1 MKDRPSRLRLIKQL
15 YRQFGLYFYV
25 CLAALLILLGVSK
38 HPLISQVRIHIADF
52 SSALVDVIYK
62 PLQAVGYLTEYV
74 GEYIDVKDENI
85 RLKEDNKKLLYWVH
99 QSQQLE
105 QENKLL
111 KKELHFVSPMAAR
124 YWTGYIVA
132 DNGGVFSR
140 SVLVRLGKKQ
150 GIKKGFVAQYNSG
163 VLGRIEAVGTNTAQI
178 LLLTDYASRVPV
190 LVGEKRFLGVV
201 VGDNAPL
208 LKLTSLPEGA
218 EVAVGDYISTS
229 GHGGV
234 YPPGL
239 AVGSI
244 VQVEKDSIW
253 VRPFVRRED
262 TPFVTIVDYGLDGLL
277 DLPTCSQDKDAEK

>member
-1 MKDRPSRLRLIKQL
+1 MKDRPSRFRLLKRL

-38 HPLISQVRIHIADF
+38 HPLISRIRIEIADF
-52 SSALVDVIYK
+52 STSLVNVIYK
-62 PLQAVGYLTEYV
+62 PFAAIGYLTEYV
-74 GEYIDVKDENI
+74 GEYIDVKDENL
-85 RLKEDNKKLLYWVH
+85 RLKEENKKLLYWVH
-99 QSQQLE
+99 RSEELA
-105 QENKLL
+105 QENKML
-111 KKELHFVSPMAAR
+111 KKELHFVSPMSAR

-150 GIKKGFVAQYNSG
+150 GMKKGFVAQYNSG
-163 VLGRIEAVGTNTAQI
+163 LLGRIEAVGSNTSQI

-208 LKLTSLPEGA
+208 LKLTALPEGA
-218 EVAVGDYISTS
+218 QVAVGDYITTS

-239 AVGSI
+239 AVGT
-244 VQVEKDSIW
+244 VVRVEKENIF
-253 VRPFVRRED
+253 VRPFVYRED

-277 DLPTCSQDKDAEK
+277 DLTNCEDNQTEEK

>member
-1 MKDRPSRLRLIKQL
+1 MKDRPSRLRLLKQL
-15 YRQFGLYFYV
+15 YRQFGLYFYI

-38 HPLISQVRIHIADF
+38 HPIISQVRVEIADF
-52 SSALVDVIYK
+52 SSSLVGLIYK
-62 PLQAVGYLTEYV
+62 PFQAVGYLTEYI
-74 GEYIDVKDENI
+74 GEYIDAKDENL
-85 RLKEDNKKLLYWVH
+85 RLKEENKKLLYWVH
-99 QSQQLE
+99 RSEQLE
-105 QENKLL
+105 QENKQL
-111 KKELHFVSPMAAR
+111 KEALHFVSPISVR

-140 SVLVRLGKKQ
+140 SVLVRLGRKQ
-150 GIKKGFVAQYNSG
+150 GMQKGFVAQHNSG
-163 VLGRIEAVGTNTAQI
+163 LLGRIEAVGANTSQI

-190 LVGEKRFLGVV
+190 LVGDKRFLGVV

-208 LKLTSLPEGA
+208 LKLTALPEGA

-239 AVGSI
+239 AVGT
-244 VQVEKDSIW
+244 VVRVEKDNIW
-253 VRPFVRRED
+253 VRPFVYRED

-277 DLPTCSQDKDAEK
+277 DISDCTQNEEAEK